1 MEFGHMIYEKEIDI
15 YLEAKQQS
23 KANKAM
29 TVISILA
36 LITFVALRLL
46 DISNA
51 YLDVVVIS
59 VFIGALVNANG
70 SSFISH
76 VTRSQL
82 LKIIE
87 RQINSDPEAI
97 KYVASKKN

>member
-1 MEFGHMIYEKEIDI
+1 M
-15 YLEAKQQS
+15 
-23 KANKAM
+23 
-29 TVISILA
+29 
-36 LITFVALRLL
+36 
-46 DISNA
+46 
-51 YLDVVVIS
+51 VVIS

-97 KYVASKKN
+97 KYVANKKT